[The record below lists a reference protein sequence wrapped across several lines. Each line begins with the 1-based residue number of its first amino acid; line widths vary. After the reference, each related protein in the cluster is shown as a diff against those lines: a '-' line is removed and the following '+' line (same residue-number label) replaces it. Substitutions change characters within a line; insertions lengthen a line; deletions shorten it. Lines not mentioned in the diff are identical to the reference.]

1 MARNASF
8 ALYDALELAR
18 DASPAEVK
26 RSYRRLAALHH
37 PDKGGDQERFK
48 EVSFAYEVLSDPE
61 RRLQYDEKGDR
72 LFYTGPPANAEEL
85 AERLFQGPG
94 GKRLRKKT
102 KQKFVP
108 LSVSLE
114 QLYLGSTE
122 KLFVLRKVVD
132 TSEPVRQCVQ
142 CKGMGAALGAL
153 LPCKACAGTGN
164 TWKVGQVEEA
174 FEIFVEKGAVHGH
187 AVVFAGK
194 ADEQPGSDAGDLKV
208 VLHEKEHPR
217 FKRRGADLFCTM
229 EVSLLEALTGF
240 RRVLEHLDGRRLVV
254 KSGESLQP
262 AADGVAMKAVK
273 GQGMPLK
280 GQPFR
285 FGNLFVAVKVI
296 FPTER
301 SEINGVL
308 ELLPEDAE
316 EEVGKEV
323 CFVDRDPMNC

>member
-132 TSEPVRQCVQ
+132 TSEP
-142 CKGMGAALGAL
+142 
-153 LPCKACAGTGN
+153 
-164 TWKVGQVEEA
+164 
-174 FEIFVEKGAVHGH
+174 
-187 AVVFAGK
+187 
-194 ADEQPGSDAGDLKV
+194 
-208 VLHEKEHPR
+208 
-217 FKRRGADLFCTM
+217 
-229 EVSLLEALTGF
+229 
-240 RRVLEHLDGRRLVV
+240 
-254 KSGESLQP
+254 
-262 AADGVAMKAVK
+262 
-273 GQGMPLK
+273 
-280 GQPFR
+280 
-285 FGNLFVAVKVI
+285 
-296 FPTER
+296 
-301 SEINGVL
+301 
-308 ELLPEDAE
+308 
-316 EEVGKEV
+316 
-323 CFVDRDPMNC
+323 